1 MASSY
6 IKRTFGTPTDQN
18 KWTFSAWVKLGQAT
32 SDSVIFSAGT
42 NASNNIDGIKMD
54 TQDLRVFS

>member
-18 KWTFSAWVKLGQAT
+18 KWTWSGWVKLGQVTTDA
-32 SDSVIFSAGT
+32 
-42 NASNNIDGIKMD
+42 
-54 TQDLRVFS
+54 VFI